1 MDYDNLN
8 SNLKYNIEHIMG
20 YADVETSTDLVNKF
34 ILEKANDH
42 NYEVI
47 DLLDSYYIKKGV
59 APKAIIHLN
68 TDSNF
73 LHKNLELDQND
84 GARIIAGKNIYL
96 FNAIFVIAALLDLST
111 NDFDVLITNNNIQKD
126 IKNYS
131 SLKDIIRSDN
141 VINLNLHQSRCIADE
156 FSALNLLNIKVPVLR
171 KELEYSFK
179 TFRLSLNNLIGG
191 HTGEDLDKVRV
202 NSIKATMGLV
212 RKIKSKVD
220 LDILKL
226 QGGDRYD
233 YIPNFASVDFAINC
247 QYENE
252 LINTFKIYKNEY
264 IEKNLKYE
272 PDMDID
278 LSEITVSNI
287 NPISDASFSYLS
299 SFVELIPTGAYAV
312 NSNNNQLISSLNLS
326 TVRTFE
332 DYINFIIVLRSL
344 SEESMNEML
353 EKVKTA
359 ASISNSKA
367 LTVLSLPRWKNS
379 DTSLTEIFTKSYEEL
394 TGDQLEVVKTQYS
407 LDSSMIFFDLDVKIV
422 SLGVE
427 YKQRDDNTFFTDL
440 ADIIAV
446 INVIDNVLTHIK
458 IRS

>member
-20 YADVETSTDLVNKF
+20 SADVETSTDLVNKF

-367 LTVLSLPRWKNS
+367 LTGLSLPRWKNS

-407 LDSSMIFFDLDVKIV
+407 LDSSMIFFDLDVNIV

-427 YKQRDDNTFFTDL
+427 YKQRDDNMFFTDL

>member
-20 YADVETSTDLVNKF
+20 SADVETSTDLVNKF

-73 LHKNLELDQND
+73 LHKNLGLDQND

-407 LDSSMIFFDLDVKIV
+407 LDSSMIFFDLDVNIV

-427 YKQRDDNTFFTDL
+427 YKQRDDNMFFTDL

>member
-8 SNLKYNIEHIMG
+8 SNLKYNIEHTMW

-141 VINLNLHQSRCIADE
+141 VINLNLHKSRCIADE

-247 QYENE
+247 QYEN
-252 LINTFKIYKNEY
+252 
-264 IEKNLKYE
+264 
-272 PDMDID
+272 
-278 LSEITVSNI
+278 
-287 NPISDASFSYLS
+287 
-299 SFVELIPTGAYAV
+299 
-312 NSNNNQLISSLNLS
+312 
-326 TVRTFE
+326 
-332 DYINFIIVLRSL
+332 
-344 SEESMNEML
+344 
-353 EKVKTA
+353 
-359 ASISNSKA
+359 
-367 LTVLSLPRWKNS
+367 
-379 DTSLTEIFTKSYEEL
+379 
-394 TGDQLEVVKTQYS
+394 
-407 LDSSMIFFDLDVKIV
+407 
-422 SLGVE
+422 
-427 YKQRDDNTFFTDL
+427 
-440 ADIIAV
+440 
-446 INVIDNVLTHIK
+446 
-458 IRS
+458 

>member
-8 SNLKYNIEHIMG
+8 SNLKYNIEHTMR
-20 YADVETSTDLVNKF
+20 YADVGTSTDLVNKF

>member
-367 LTVLSLPRWKNS
+367 LTGLSLPRWKNS

-407 LDSSMIFFDLDVKIV
+407 LDSSMIFFDLDVNIV

-427 YKQRDDNTFFTDL
+427 YKQRDDNMFFTDL

>member
-20 YADVETSTDLVNKF
+20 SADVETSTDLVNKF

-73 LHKNLELDQND
+73 LHKNLGLDQND

-427 YKQRDDNTFFTDL
+427 YKQRDDNMFFTDL

>member
-367 LTVLSLPRWKNS
+367 LTGLSLPRWKNS

-427 YKQRDDNTFFTDL
+427 YKQRDDNMFFTDL

>member
-427 YKQRDDNTFFTDL
+427 YKQRDDNMFFTDL

>member
-8 SNLKYNIEHIMG
+8 SNLKYNIEHTMG

-59 APKAIIHLN
+59 SPKAIIHLN

-252 LINTFKIYKNEY
+252 LINIFKLYKNEY

-367 LTVLSLPRWKNS
+367 LTGLSLPRWKNS

-427 YKQRDDNTFFTDL
+427 YKQRDDNMFFTDL

>member
-20 YADVETSTDLVNKF
+20 SADVETSTDLVNKF

-287 NPISDASFSYLS
+287 NPISDSSFSYLS

-427 YKQRDDNTFFTDL
+427 YKQRDDNMFFTDL

>member
-20 YADVETSTDLVNKF
+20 SADVETSTDLVNKF

-367 LTVLSLPRWKNS
+367 LTGLSLPRWKNS

-427 YKQRDDNTFFTDL
+427 YKQRDDNMFFTDL

>member
-1 MDYDNLN
+1 
-8 SNLKYNIEHIMG
+8 
-20 YADVETSTDLVNKF
+20 
-34 ILEKANDH
+34 
-42 NYEVI
+42 
-47 DLLDSYYIKKGV
+47 
-59 APKAIIHLN
+59 
-68 TDSNF
+68 
-73 LHKNLELDQND
+73 
-84 GARIIAGKNIYL
+84 
-96 FNAIFVIAALLDLST
+96 
-111 NDFDVLITNNNIQKD
+111 
-126 IKNYS
+126 
-131 SLKDIIRSDN
+131 
-141 VINLNLHQSRCIADE
+141 
-156 FSALNLLNIKVPVLR
+156 
-171 KELEYSFK
+171 
-179 TFRLSLNNLIGG
+179 
-191 HTGEDLDKVRV
+191 
-202 NSIKATMGLV
+202 
-212 RKIKSKVD
+212 
-220 LDILKL
+220 
-226 QGGDRYD
+226 
-233 YIPNFASVDFAINC
+233 
-247 QYENE
+247 
-252 LINTFKIYKNEY
+252 
-264 IEKNLKYE
+264 
-272 PDMDID
+272 MDID

-367 LTVLSLPRWKNS
+367 LTGLSLPRWKNS

-407 LDSSMIFFDLDVKIV
+407 LDSSMIFFDLDVNIV

-427 YKQRDDNTFFTDL
+427 YKQRDDNMFFTDL

>member
-8 SNLKYNIEHIMG
+8 SNLKYNIEHTMG
-20 YADVETSTDLVNKF
+20 YADVGTSTDLVNKF

-59 APKAIIHLN
+59 SPKAIIHLN

-367 LTVLSLPRWKNS
+367 LTVLSLSRWKNS

>member
-20 YADVETSTDLVNKF
+20 SADVETSTDLVNKF

-73 LHKNLELDQND
+73 LHKNLGLDQND

-379 DTSLTEIFTKSYEEL
+379 DTSLTEIFTKSYEQL

>member
-20 YADVETSTDLVNKF
+20 SADVETSTDLVNKF

-73 LHKNLELDQND
+73 LHKNLGLDQND

-287 NPISDASFSYLS
+287 NPISDSSFSYLS

-427 YKQRDDNTFFTDL
+427 YKQRDDNMFFTDL

>member
-8 SNLKYNIEHIMG
+8 SNLKYNIEHTMG
-20 YADVETSTDLVNKF
+20 YADVGTSTDLVNKF

-407 LDSSMIFFDLDVKIV
+407 LDSSMIFFDLDVNIV

-427 YKQRDDNTFFTDL
+427 YKQRDDNMFFTDL

>member
-8 SNLKYNIEHIMG
+8 SNLKYNIEHTMG
-20 YADVETSTDLVNKF
+20 YADVGTSTDLVNKF

-252 LINTFKIYKNEY
+252 LINTFKLYKNEY

-367 LTVLSLPRWKNS
+367 LTGLSLPRWKNS

-427 YKQRDDNTFFTDL
+427 YKQRDDNMFFTDL

>member
-8 SNLKYNIEHIMG
+8 SNLKYNIEHTMG
-20 YADVETSTDLVNKF
+20 YADVGTSTDLVNKF

-427 YKQRDDNTFFTDL
+427 YKQRDDNMFFTDL

>member
-8 SNLKYNIEHIMG
+8 SNLKYNIEHTMG
-20 YADVETSTDLVNKF
+20 YADVGTSTDLVNKF

-332 DYINFIIVLRSL
+332 DYINFIILLRSL

-407 LDSSMIFFDLDVKIV
+407 LDSSMIFFDLDVNIV

-427 YKQRDDNTFFTDL
+427 YKQRDDNMFFTDL

>member
-20 YADVETSTDLVNKF
+20 SADVETSTDLVNKF

-73 LHKNLELDQND
+73 LHKNLGLDQND

-171 KELEYSFK
+171 EELEYSFK

-427 YKQRDDNTFFTDL
+427 YKQRDDNMFFTDL